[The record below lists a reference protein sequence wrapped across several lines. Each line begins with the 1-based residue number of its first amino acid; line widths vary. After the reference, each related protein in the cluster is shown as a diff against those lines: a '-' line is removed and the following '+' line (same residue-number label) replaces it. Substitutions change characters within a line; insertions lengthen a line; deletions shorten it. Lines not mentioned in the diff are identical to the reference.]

1 MPAPKPA
8 DVDAYLASQP
18 PHVQPAL
25 VKVRSA
31 MRRALPTAEEAIK
44 YGMPAYLV
52 GGRAVASFAG
62 FKNHYA
68 LYFVSATLFDAIAR
82 DLPNREMSKGIIR
95 FGFDEPVPEAVVER
109 LARWSQTEG
118 SAPVAVKGPK
128 RAKKPVSPRPKQRKP
143 ESTKTKRGS

>member
-1 MPAPKPA
+1 
-8 DVDAYLASQP
+8 
-18 PHVQPAL
+18 
-25 VKVRSA
+25 

-68 LYFVSATLFDAIAR
+68 LYIVSATLFDAIAR

-95 FGFDEPVPEAVVER
+95 FDFDEPVPEAVVQR
-109 LARWSQTEG
+109 LANWSQTEG
-118 SAPVAVKGPK
+118 SATVAMKGPK
-128 RAKKPVSPRPKQRKP
+128 RAKKPVTPRPKQRKP
-143 ESTKTKRGS
+143 ESRKTKRGS